1 MEPNLA
7 GLSPIPAAEY
17 VAAVAQHVSSVCV
30 ITTVCEGERFGLTAT
45 AVASVS
51 AAPARLLVCVNKSD
65 QSHEKILRSGRFCVN
80 VLTERQDRVAMV
92 FAGMAGGAPT
102 VSRAANGR
110 RSRPARRRSSTRRP
124 RSICLLASVSDQST
138 HSVLFGDV
146 VAARSSAGEDALLYG
161 VRRFRQLR
169 KVFTGL
175 AGDDEYL
182 DLHRRRTKKL
192 SGSNSSPARARSA
205 PHRPRGSNSMI
216 AIATAP
222 RITNR

>member
-51 AAPARLLVCVNKSD
+51 AAPARLLVCVNKSG

-92 FAGMAGGAPT
+92 FAGMAGAGADRFASGEWTTLATGAPAL
-102 VSRAANGR
+102 VNAAAAFDCR
-110 RSRPARRRSSTRRP
+110 
-124 RSICLLASVSDQST
+124 LASVSDQST

-182 DLHRRRTKKL
+182 
-192 SGSNSSPARARSA
+192 
-205 PHRPRGSNSMI
+205 
-216 AIATAP
+216 
-222 RITNR
+222 